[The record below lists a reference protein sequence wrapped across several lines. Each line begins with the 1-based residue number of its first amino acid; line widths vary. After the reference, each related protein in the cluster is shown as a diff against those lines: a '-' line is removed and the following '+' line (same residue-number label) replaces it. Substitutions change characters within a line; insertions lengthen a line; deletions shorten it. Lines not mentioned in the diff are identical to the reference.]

1 MPSLKNFTR
10 AEIAKM
16 AAAKAAKNAP
26 AAVAAP
32 IATPAVDTRQ
42 TQFTQAADLQVAG
55 LGEARKVIDP
65 FRTTGQVG
73 FQNFAAGA
81 TPQGLE
87 SNLNAL
93 LGGDLLAG
101 LVDAR
106 RNEVEGALS
115 AGGLTRSGEAIESAA
130 EIPTDIALFL
140 EQLLSGRQE
149 SLGETGFGAAE
160 DIAGLETNVGAAG
173 ASGILGFLQDKRL
186 REIAQRQ
193 AKSAKSAAKTD
204 AFGNI
209 ISAGIGGAL
218 SFFSDPRLKENI
230 RKVSE
235 IGPLDLVEWDWIPET
250 KGTIVEDMPTIGF
263 LSTQVRL
270 HHPEAVGTFGGF
282 DTVNYP
288 EVLRHYNAN

>member
-16 AAAKAAKNAP
+16 AEAKAKKTAP
-26 AAVAAP
+26 AP
-32 IATPAVDTRQ
+32 LATPAVN
-42 TQFTQAADLQVAG
+42 QFTQAADLQVAG

-87 SNLNAL
+87 ANLNEI
-93 LGGDLLAG
+93 LGGDLFSM
-101 LVDAR
+101 LVGER
-106 RNEVEGALS
+106 RNEVQGSLA

-149 SLGETGFGAAE
+149 RLGGTGFGAAE

-186 REIAQRQ
+186 REIADRQ
-193 AKSAKSAAKTD
+193 ASSAKSAAKTD

-209 ISAGIGGAL
+209 ISAGLGAAL
-218 SFFSDPRLKENI
+218 KFSDPRLKENI
-230 RKVSE
+230 RKVGE

-270 HHPEAVGTFGGF
+270 HHPEALGTFGGF
-282 DTVNYP
+282 DTVNYSD
-288 EVLRHYNAN
+288 VLRHYNGD